1 MEKVLV
7 TGATGY
13 IGLHCIHQ
21 LLNQGYAVNGSV
33 RSPERKD
40 EIFEALK
47 DHNTPT
53 ENLSIFTFDLNDDEG
68 WDQGM
73 DGCDYLLHVAS
84 PIALENHNEDF
95 FVKPAVAGVKRAMK
109 FAKKHNV
116 KKVVL
121 TSSVAAIFET
131 IESKSYYD
139 ESDWSDPDS
148 PAISHYAKSKTLA
161 EKTAWEFVENEK
173 HPFELTVINPAL
185 VIGPSL
191 SGDLGESNKAIV
203 MVATGK
209 MPVAVPLQFGY
220 VDVRDVATAHIL
232 AMQNPASS
240 HYAKSKTLAEKTA
253 WEFVENENHPFELTV
268 INPALVIGPSLSG
281 DLGESNKAIVM
292 VATGKMPVAVPLQFG
307 YVDVRDVATAHI
319 LAMQNPAS
327 NGERFALAEKDLW
340 YKDVAKVLKSNG
352 FDKAP
357 TFAVPVWLAKILANF
372 SKELKIT
379 LPYLGRLRSVKNTS
393 KAKDILGWNPR
404 PAEESIVE
412 IAQQIKDMGLIK

>member
-40 EIFEALK
+40 EIFQALQN
-47 DHNTPT
+47 HNTST
-53 ENLSIFTFDLNDDEG
+53 ENLNIFTFNLNDDEG
-68 WDQGM
+68 WDEGM
-73 DGCDYLLHVAS
+73 EGCDYLLHVAS
-84 PIALENHNEDF
+84 PIALENHDEDF
-95 FVKPAVAGVKRAMK
+95 FVKPAVAGVNRAMK

-121 TSSVAAIFET
+121 TSSVAAIYET
-131 IESKSYYD
+131 MESKSYYD
-139 ESDWSDPDS
+139 ENDWSDPEN
-148 PAISHYAKSKTLA
+148 PAISHYSKSKTLA
-161 EKTAWEFVENEK
+161 ERAAWEFVENENN
-173 HPFELTVINPAL
+173 PFELAVINPAL

-191 SGDLGESNKAIV
+191 SGDLGESNKAI
-203 MVATGK
+203 
-209 MPVAVPLQFGY
+209 
-220 VDVRDVATAHIL
+220 
-232 AMQNPASS
+232 
-240 HYAKSKTLAEKTA
+240 E
-253 WEFVENENHPFELTV
+253 
-268 INPALVIGPSLSG
+268 
-281 DLGESNKAIVM
+281 M

-340 YKDVAKVLKSNG
+340 YGDVAKVLRDNG

-357 TFAVPVWLAKILANF
+357 TLAVPVWLAKILAIF
-372 SKELKIT
+372 SKELK
-379 LPYLGRLRSVKNTS
+379 LAVPYLGRLRSVKNTS

-412 IAQQIKDMGLIK
+412 IAQQIQDMGLIK

>member
-21 LLNQGYAVNGSV
+21 LLNQGYAVNGSI
-33 RSPERKD
+33 RSPERKE

-47 DHNTPT
+47 NHNTPT
-53 ENLSIFTFDLNDDEG
+53 ENLNLFTFNLTEDDGWDEG
-68 WDQGM
+68 M
-73 DGCDYLLHVAS
+73 EGCDYLLHVAS
-84 PIALENHNEDF
+84 PIALENHDEDF
-95 FVKPAVAGVKRAMK
+95 FVKPAVAGVKRAFK

-121 TSSVAAIFET
+121 TSSVAAIFDTLEEKT
-131 IESKSYYD
+131 YYD
-139 ESDWSDPDS
+139 ETDWSDPDNPS
-148 PAISHYAKSKTLA
+148 ISHYSKSKTLA
-161 EKTAWEFVENEK
+161 ERAAWDFVKNEGN
-173 HPFELTVINPAL
+173 PFELAVINPAL

-191 SGDLGESNKAIV
+191 SGDLGESNKAIA

-220 VDVRDVATAHIL
+220 VDVRDVATAHVL
-232 AMQNPASS
+232 AMQNP
-240 HYAKSKTLAEKTA
+240 
-253 WEFVENENHPFELTV
+253 N
-268 INPALVIGPSLSG
+268 
-281 DLGESNKAIVM
+281 
-292 VATGKMPVAVPLQFG
+292 
-307 YVDVRDVATAHI
+307 
-319 LAMQNPAS
+319 S

-340 YKDVAKVLKSNG
+340 YKDVAKVLRDNG

-357 TFAVPVWLAKILANF
+357 TFNIPVWLAKILANF

-379 LPYLGRLRSVKNTS
+379 LPYLGRVRSVKNTS

-404 PAEESIVE
+404 PAEQSIID
-412 IAQQIKDMGLIK
+412 IAEQIKEMGLIK

>member
-40 EIFEALK
+40 EIFQALQN
-47 DHNTPT
+47 HNTST
-53 ENLSIFTFDLNDDEG
+53 ENLNIFTFNLNDDEG
-68 WDQGM
+68 WDEGM
-73 DGCDYLLHVAS
+73 EGCDYLLHVAS
-84 PIALENHNEDF
+84 PIALENHDEDF
-95 FVKPAVAGVKRAMK
+95 FVKPAVAGVNRAMK

-121 TSSVAAIFET
+121 TSSVAAIYET
-131 IESKSYYD
+131 MESKSYYD
-139 ESDWSDPDS
+139 ENDWSDPEN
-148 PAISHYAKSKTLA
+148 PAISHYSKSKTLA
-161 EKTAWEFVENEK
+161 ERAAWEFVENEN
-173 HPFELTVINPAL
+173 HPFELAVINPAL

-191 SGDLGESNKAIV
+191 SGDLGESNKAIE

-220 VDVRDVATAHIL
+220 VDVRDVAAAHIL
-232 AMQNPASS
+232 AMQ
-240 HYAKSKTLAEKTA
+240 
-253 WEFVENENHPFELTV
+253 
-268 INPALVIGPSLSG
+268 I
-281 DLGESNKAIVM
+281 
-292 VATGKMPVAVPLQFG
+292 
-307 YVDVRDVATAHI
+307 
-319 LAMQNPAS
+319 PAS

-340 YKDVAKVLKSNG
+340 YGDVAKVLRDNG

-357 TFAVPVWLAKILANF
+357 TLAVPVWLAKILAIF
-372 SKELKIT
+372 SKELK
-379 LPYLGRLRSVKNTS
+379 LAVPYLGRLRSVKNTS

-412 IAQQIKDMGLIK
+412 IAQQIQDMGLIK

>member
-40 EIFEALK
+40 EILEALK
-47 DHNTPT
+47 NHNTST
-53 ENLSIFTFDLNDDEG
+53 EHLNLFTFDLNDDEG

-73 DGCDYLLHVAS
+73 EGCDYLLHVAS
-84 PIALENHNEDF
+84 PIALENHDEDF

-131 IESKSYYD
+131 METKSYYD
-139 ESDWSDPDS
+139 ETDWSDPDN
-148 PAISHYAKSKTLA
+148 PAISHYSKSKTLA
-161 EKTAWEFVENEK
+161 ERAAWDYVEKEN
-173 HPFELTVINPAL
+173 HPFELAVINPAL

-220 VDVRDVATAHIL
+220 VDVRDVAA
-232 AMQNPASS
+232 
-240 HYAKSKTLAEKTA
+240 
-253 WEFVENENHPFELTV
+253 
-268 INPALVIGPSLSG
+268 
-281 DLGESNKAIVM
+281 
-292 VATGKMPVAVPLQFG
+292 
-307 YVDVRDVATAHI
+307 AHI

-340 YKDVAKVLKSNG
+340 YKDVAKVLKDNG

-372 SKELKIT
+372 SEELKLT

-393 KAKDILGWNPR
+393 KAKDILGWKPR

-412 IAQQIKDMGLIK
+412 IAQQIQDMGLIK

>member
-13 IGLHCIHQ
+13 IGLHCIQQ
-21 LLNQGYAVNGSV
+21 LLDQGYAVNGSV

-40 EIFEALK
+40 EIFQALQN
-47 DHNTPT
+47 HNTST
-53 ENLSIFTFDLNDDEG
+53 ENLNIFTFDLNDDEG
-68 WDQGM
+68 WDEGM
-73 DGCDYLLHVAS
+73 EGCDYLLHVAS
-84 PIALENHNEDF
+84 PIALENHDEDF
-95 FVKPAVAGVKRAMK
+95 FVKPAVAGVNRAMK

-121 TSSVAAIFET
+121 TSSVAAIYET
-131 IESKSYYD
+131 MESKSYYD
-139 ESDWSDPDS
+139 ENDWSDPEN
-148 PAISHYAKSKTLA
+148 PAISHYSKSKTLA
-161 EKTAWEFVENEK
+161 ERAAWEFVENEN
-173 HPFELTVINPAL
+173 HPFELAVINPAL

-191 SGDLGESNKAIV
+191 SGDLGESNKAIE

-220 VDVRDVATAHIL
+220 VDVRDVAA
-232 AMQNPASS
+232 
-240 HYAKSKTLAEKTA
+240 
-253 WEFVENENHPFELTV
+253 
-268 INPALVIGPSLSG
+268 
-281 DLGESNKAIVM
+281 
-292 VATGKMPVAVPLQFG
+292 
-307 YVDVRDVATAHI
+307 AHI

-340 YKDVAKVLKSNG
+340 YGDVAKVLRDNG

-357 TFAVPVWLAKILANF
+357 TLAVPVWLAKILAIF
-372 SKELKIT
+372 SKELK
-379 LPYLGRLRSVKNTS
+379 LAVPYLGRLRSVKNTS

-412 IAQQIKDMGLIK
+412 IAQQIQDMGLIK

>member
-47 DHNTPT
+47 NQNTST
-53 ENLSIFTFDLNDDEG
+53 EHLNLFTFDLNDDEG

-73 DGCDYLLHVAS
+73 EGCDYLLHVAS
-84 PIALENHNEDF
+84 PIALENHDEDF

-131 IESKSYYD
+131 METKSYYD
-139 ESDWSDPDS
+139 ETDWSDPDN
-148 PAISHYAKSKTLA
+148 PAISHYSKSKTLA
-161 EKTAWEFVENEK
+161 EKAAWDYVETEN
-173 HPFELTVINPAL
+173 HPFELAVINPAL

-220 VDVRDVATAHIL
+220 VDVRDVAA
-232 AMQNPASS
+232 
-240 HYAKSKTLAEKTA
+240 
-253 WEFVENENHPFELTV
+253 
-268 INPALVIGPSLSG
+268 
-281 DLGESNKAIVM
+281 
-292 VATGKMPVAVPLQFG
+292 
-307 YVDVRDVATAHI
+307 AHI

-340 YKDVAKVLKSNG
+340 YKDVAKVLKDNG

-372 SKELKIT
+372 SKELKLT

-393 KAKDILGWNPR
+393 KAKDILGWKPR

-412 IAQQIKDMGLIK
+412 IAQQIEDMGLIK

>member
-1 MEKVLV
+1 
-7 TGATGY
+7 
-13 IGLHCIHQ
+13 
-21 LLNQGYAVNGSV
+21 
-33 RSPERKD
+33 
-40 EIFEALK
+40 
-47 DHNTPT
+47 
-53 ENLSIFTFDLNDDEG
+53 
-68 WDQGM
+68 M

-232 AMQNPASS
+232 AMQNPAS
-240 HYAKSKTLAEKTA
+240 
-253 WEFVENENHPFELTV
+253 
-268 INPALVIGPSLSG
+268 
-281 DLGESNKAIVM
+281 
-292 VATGKMPVAVPLQFG
+292 
-307 YVDVRDVATAHI
+307 
-319 LAMQNPAS
+319 

-340 YKDVAKVLKSNG
+340 YKDVAKVLKGNG

-412 IAQQIKDMGLIK
+412 IAQQIQDMGLIK

>member
-21 LLNQGYAVNGSV
+21 LLNQGYAVNGSI
-33 RSPERKD
+33 RSPERKE

-47 DHNTPT
+47 NHNTPT
-53 ENLSIFTFDLNDDEG
+53 ENLNLFTFNLTEDDGWDEG
-68 WDQGM
+68 M
-73 DGCDYLLHVAS
+73 EGCDYLLHVAS
-84 PIALENHNEDF
+84 PIALENHDEDF
-95 FVKPAVAGVKRAMK
+95 FVKPAVAGVKRAFK

-121 TSSVAAIFET
+121 TSSVAAIFDTLEEKT
-131 IESKSYYD
+131 YYD
-139 ESDWSDPDS
+139 ETDWSDPENPS
-148 PAISHYAKSKTLA
+148 ISHYSKSKTLA
-161 EKTAWEFVENEK
+161 ERAAWDFVKNEDN
-173 HPFELTVINPAL
+173 PFELAVINPAL

-191 SGDLGESNKAIV
+191 SGDLGESNKAIA

-220 VDVRDVATAHIL
+220 VDVRDVATAHVL
-232 AMQNPASS
+232 AMQNP
-240 HYAKSKTLAEKTA
+240 
-253 WEFVENENHPFELTV
+253 N
-268 INPALVIGPSLSG
+268 
-281 DLGESNKAIVM
+281 
-292 VATGKMPVAVPLQFG
+292 
-307 YVDVRDVATAHI
+307 
-319 LAMQNPAS
+319 S

-340 YKDVAKVLKSNG
+340 YKDVAKVLRENG

-357 TFAVPVWLAKILANF
+357 TFNVPVWLAKILANF

-379 LPYLGRLRSVKNTS
+379 LPYLGRVRSVKNTS

-404 PAEESIVE
+404 PAEQSIID
-412 IAQQIKDMGLIK
+412 IADQIKEMGLIK

>member
-47 DHNTPT
+47 NHNTST
-53 ENLSIFTFDLNDDEG
+53 ENLNLFTFDLNDDEG

-73 DGCDYLLHVAS
+73 EGCDYLLHVAS
-84 PIALENHNEDF
+84 PIALENHDEDF

-131 IESKSYYD
+131 METKSYYD
-139 ESDWSDPDS
+139 ETDWSDPDN
-148 PAISHYAKSKTLA
+148 PAISHYSKSKTLA
-161 EKTAWEFVENEK
+161 EKAAWDYVEKEN
-173 HPFELTVINPAL
+173 HPFELAVINPAL

-191 SGDLGESNKAIV
+191 SGDLGESNKAIL

-220 VDVRDVATAHIL
+220 VDVRDVAA
-232 AMQNPASS
+232 
-240 HYAKSKTLAEKTA
+240 
-253 WEFVENENHPFELTV
+253 
-268 INPALVIGPSLSG
+268 
-281 DLGESNKAIVM
+281 
-292 VATGKMPVAVPLQFG
+292 
-307 YVDVRDVATAHI
+307 AHI

-340 YKDVAKVLKSNG
+340 YKDVAKVLKDNG

-372 SKELKIT
+372 SKELKLT
-379 LPYLGRLRSVKNTS
+379 LPYLGRVRSVKNTS
-393 KAKDILGWNPR
+393 KAKDILGWKPR

-412 IAQQIKDMGLIK
+412 IAQQIQDMGLIK